1 MSPEDAQEIRHVNR
15 RKQLLEKGTYMQLG
29 IIAALMPLIIIVA
42 IALALLLIA
51 HTAYRKA
58 SPDEVLVV
66 SGMGKIRYVTGN
78 STIVIPFLQ
87 QVDHLSLGVV
97 QCLLTTTEKIPTN
110 DAILITAKAVAN
122 FQISSNPELM
132 ERAAKNYLNQSK
144 ENMMQDVSEVLLG
157 KMREV
162 IGEMPLV
169 DIMRDRAKFNAKV
182 AEGARDDMAALGL
195 ELTTFNVQD
204 FQDYEGVI
212 KNMGADQSNEIRK
225 QAQFARIQADQE
237 VAMKQN
243 ELDLKE
249 AELKKQA
256 DQAKAEADLVF
267 ETVTAERTRE
277 LRIAEQEAA
286 IANEAKK
293 IELAEKAV
301 AVRERELEADVKK
314 RSEAERYAAE
324 QKAAAE
330 RYVQEQAAEAE
341 LYRAM
346 KDAEAVERAALAE
359 AKRIQAVGEAE
370 GEAEKLKGE
379 GIAAATKAQV
389 AAYNAMENGN
399 LLADRYIEIMPSL
412 AEAVARPLSAVDSIT
427 MYGEG
432 NSAALVGNTSRMVAQ
447 LNSALGDVLGI
458 DLKDVVGGLVA
469 GTAAG
474 SAAGAAVEAAKEG

>member
-1 MSPEDAQEIRHVNR
+1 
-15 RKQLLEKGTYMQLG
+15 MQLALFATLMPV
-29 IIAALMPLIIIVA
+29 IVIAAIAAAIVF
-42 IALALLLIA
+42 LA

-66 SGMGKIRYVTGN
+66 SGLGKIRYVSGN
-78 STIVIPFLQ
+78 STVVVPFLQ

-97 QCLLTTTEKIPTN
+97 QCLLTTAEKIPTN

-144 ENMMQDVSEVLLG
+144 EHMMQDVSEVLLG

-162 IGEMPLV
+162 IGEMTLV

-182 AEGARDDMAALGL
+182 AEGAKDDMAALGL

-204 FQDYEGVI
+204 FQDYEDVI
-212 KNMGADQSNEIRK
+212 KNMGADQSNEIRM
-225 QAQFARIQADQE
+225 QAQFARIEADQQ
-237 VAMKQN
+237 VAMRQN

-301 AVRERELEADVKK
+301 AVRERELEAEIKK
-314 RSEAERYAAE
+314 RSEADRYAAE

-330 RYVQEQAAEAE
+330 RFIQEQAAEAD
-341 LYRAM
+341 LFRAM
-346 KDAEAVERAALAE
+346 KDAEAVERAAVAD
-359 AKRIQAVGEAE
+359 AKRIEAVGKAE
-370 GEAEKLKGE
+370 GAAEKLKGE
-379 GIAAATKAQV
+379 GIAAATTAQV
-389 AAYNAMENGN
+389 AAYNAMQNGN

-432 NSAALVGNTSRMVAQ
+432 NAAALVGDASRTLSQ
-447 LNSALGDVLGI
+447 LNSSLSDVLGV

-474 SAAGAAVEAAKEG
+474 SAAAGAVTGAAKAACGDGR

>member
-15 RKQLLEKGTYMQLG
+15 SKQLLEKGTYMQLG

-122 FQISSNPELM
+122 FQISSNPDLM

-204 FQDYEGVI
+204 FQDYEDVI

-249 AELKKQA
+249 AELKK
-256 DQAKAEADLVF
+256 
-267 ETVTAERTRE
+267 
-277 LRIAEQEAA
+277 
-286 IANEAKK
+286 
-293 IELAEKAV
+293 
-301 AVRERELEADVKK
+301 
-314 RSEAERYAAE
+314 
-324 QKAAAE
+324 
-330 RYVQEQAAEAE
+330 
-341 LYRAM
+341 
-346 KDAEAVERAALAE
+346 
-359 AKRIQAVGEAE
+359 
-370 GEAEKLKGE
+370 
-379 GIAAATKAQV
+379 
-389 AAYNAMENGN
+389 
-399 LLADRYIEIMPSL
+399 
-412 AEAVARPLSAVDSIT
+412 
-427 MYGEG
+427 
-432 NSAALVGNTSRMVAQ
+432 
-447 LNSALGDVLGI
+447 
-458 DLKDVVGGLVA
+458 
-469 GTAAG
+469 
-474 SAAGAAVEAAKEG
+474 